1 MVWTTDEEL
10 IHESHFY
17 ALSSILREGRDMA
30 GTSTAEMAE
39 RFLVTRLAPSGGKGD
54 LILWRGPA
62 GSHSEF
68 VGTEVVIDM
77 LGEIMHIWD

>member
-1 MVWTTDEEL
+1 MVYTTDEEL
-10 IHESHFY
+10 INESHFH
-17 ALSSILREGRDMA
+17 ALSSILREGRDAA
-30 GTSTAEMAE
+30 GSNTTEIADK
-39 RFLVTRLAPSGGKGD
+39 FFTTRLPPSGGKGE

-77 LGEIMHIWD
+77 LGEIMHI